1 MCSRATKRIYTLVFM
16 SQCYLCRNAE
26 DAFIKAIPTYVAD
39 RVSGMHMSEVC
50 LQISDALR
58 EQKGV
63 SISTKDVHEHVT
75 RHICDKRIDA
85 CVALQ
90 ELKSMANL
98 VKGMA
103 QQTDEE
109 NGITTVD
116 TKVWAIYLET
126 VKQIMTLHRSI

>member
-1 MCSRATKRIYTLVFM
+1 MAH
-16 SQCYLCRNAE
+16 CYLCRNAD
-26 DAFIKAIPTYVAD
+26 DAFIKGIPTYVAEK
-39 RVSGMHMSEVC
+39 VGGMHMQEVC
-50 LQISDALR
+50 VQISEALR

-63 SISTKDVHEHVT
+63 DVPARDVHEHVT

-90 ELKSMANL
+90 ELKSMANI

-103 QQTDEE
+103 QQTDDES
-109 NGITTVD
+109 GITTVD